1 MFLFLL
7 LFFFGNAGEAFAG
20 SVVINEFLA
29 NPDKDQWVELFNT
42 SDSSVDISSWFIDDS
57 AGSQKFT
64 IPEGIIITPGQILVF
79 SSGLFNLNTSSPDSV
94 QLLHGDVVED
104 SYHYDNPLVA
114 NTSLGRR
121 TDGDGEWVVF
131 TSPSKGASNNT
142 SAFSPIPSDT
152 PTFTPIP
159 VTATSF
165 PTATKVPTATKA
177 LSPTRV
183 PTPTK
188 IPTPTKVPTPTKSGQ
203 SGNKTPTTKPIVI
216 SKLVSVTSFAASP
229 TVMSDKTASES
240 QNLFPTAVLGASTQ
254 SKDAEKSNPI
264 SKNMV
269 KSMQTQK
276 IPLITIAPVI
286 IGVLLLGC
294 GILFYL
300 KKRKE
305 QEAL

>member
-1 MFLFLL
+1 VFLFLL

-64 IPEGIIITPGQILVF
+64 IPEGIIIAPGQILIF

-94 QLLHGDVVED
+94 QLFHGDVVED
-104 SYHYDNPLVA
+104 SYHYDNPLAA

-159 VTATSF
+159 ATATSF
-165 PTATKVPTATKA
+165 PTATKVPT
-177 LSPTRV
+177 PTRV
-183 PTPTK
+183 PTQTK

-203 SGNKTPTTKPIVI
+203 SGNKTPTTKPTVI
-216 SKLVSVTSFAASP
+216 SKLVSATSFSASP
-229 TVMSDKTASES
+229 TAMSDKAASES

-254 SKDAEKSNPI
+254 SKDAEKSNSI

-276 IPLITIAPVI
+276 IPLMTIALVV